1 MTGFTVKGLAQ
12 ETTHANR
19 GTIVIYGS
27 SRSVRVDHVKF
38 DRPGTGAMKVK
49 GVYGVVDHC
58 YFDEPNGK
66 SGVQVEATGF
76 GDESFGTPANLGTVD
91 ASFIE
96 DCTFVSNGHGGH
108 SATNLTSGG
117 RVVFRHN
124 TLINQNTA
132 GH

>member
-1 MTGFTVKGLAQ
+1 MTGFTVKGLAH
-12 ETTHANR
+12 ETTHANP

-49 GVYGVVDHC
+49 GAYGVVDHC

-76 GDESFGTPANLGTVD
+76 GDERFLARLSSTSVSWGCRRASGEDGTL
-91 ASFIE
+91 
-96 DCTFVSNGHGGH
+96 
-108 SATNLTSGG
+108 
-117 RVVFRHN
+117 
-124 TLINQNTA
+124 
-132 GH
+132 